1 MLCAAAKSNTPCAW
15 SPCSWVTSMPSMSR
29 GARPSR
35 ASRRSESVR
44 LRPQSSSTRVS
55 EARSPAST
63 TRQFPRLPLASDAK
77 RSKTLFQLFVEQHED
92 ALRGGRGLGAALLV
106 QDVHR
111 ASLVFRLHLHAV
123 LLGLHLGVA
132 RAEEAREQALLVVLL
147 RHLALG
153 IGVAYEVDPVLAV
166 AILDGKAD
174 AVEREAHAPP
184 GAVERL
190 VHLQRLRAVARL
202 HELGAVGGRPGGRGE
217 LGALFARAQAHHQP
231 AQELGLEPG
240 IGRARLPAR
249 LALVALLRVLHRVH
263 LLHAAMADV
272 DLRAFARGGALRA
285 RTELVALGAR
295 IDAVGEAAEQ
305 AADEVLRQVGA
316 VLGPVGFHDA
326 DLRRFLLDQEATF

>member
-63 TRQFPRLPLASDAK
+63 TRQFPRLPLASEAK

-111 ASLVFRLHLHAV
+111 AGLVFRLDLHAV
-123 LLGLHLGVA
+123 LLRLDLGIA
-132 RAEEAREQALLVVLL
+132 RAEEVREQALLVVLL

-153 IGVAYEVDPVLAV
+153 IGVAHEIEPVLAV
-166 AILDGKAD
+166 AILDGEAD
-174 AVEREAHAPP
+174 PVEREAHAPP

-202 HELGAVGGRPGGRGE
+202 DDCSAVGGRARGRGD
-217 LGALFARAQAHHQP
+217 LGALVARPQAYHQP
-231 AQELGLEPG
+231 AQELGLEPRVG
-240 IGRARLPAR
+240 GARLPVG
-249 LALVALLRVLHRVH
+249 LAGLPF
-263 LLHAAMADV
+263 AA
-272 DLRAFARGGALRA
+272 
-285 RTELVALGAR
+285 
-295 IDAVGEAAEQ
+295 
-305 AADEVLRQVGA
+305 VLR
-316 VLGPVGFHDA
+316 D
-326 DLRRFLLDQEATF
+326 R